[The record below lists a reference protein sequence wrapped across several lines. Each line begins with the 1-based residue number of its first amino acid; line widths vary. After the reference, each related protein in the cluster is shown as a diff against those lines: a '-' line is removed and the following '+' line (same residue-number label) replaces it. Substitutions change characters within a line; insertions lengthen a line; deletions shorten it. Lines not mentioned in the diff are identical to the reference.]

1 MRNLFVSM
9 IVVFLFIGVSLPAIA
24 QDPPEPEYMERD
36 THSGNDQRAPVGT
49 TLNAPFNVV
58 VKDENDNKLLGVT
71 VNFSVDKG
79 GTLSATSATTGGF
92 NRTASTTLTFSNTPG
107 LYTVTAS
114 VEGLQSISFTAFAT
128 TPTNLEKWTNSDS
141 DPVIRSDHQSG
152 VVSTAL
158 EYDFVVRVTDQ
169 ERMPYEGATVNFTV
183 SPSSGT
189 LSVPSDTSDSKGRAR
204 TKLTFGSTAGTYTGT
219 ARVSG
224 ISGSVTFT
232 ATATETAAAAVR
244 YHSGM
249 EQSGIVRQE
258 LTDPLIVKVTDKDGT
273 AVENARVNFSFGSG
287 SPRGTLNPTT
297 TRTDAD
303 GLAQTKLTFG
313 STTGEYVVNATVP
326 DILQEHAR
334 TSIFSV
340 YASSPPPPPEPL
352 APTVVTSLD
361 VVSGT
366 GQTARVNGQL
376 SRPLIFVAKNQQGG
390 GVANATLN
398 FSVNPT
404 TGTVNPT
411 SATTDSSGRAQTV
424 LTLGDAAGVYTVIAT
439 TFGVTQP
446 AAITAIAT
454 AAPRAPAGTTVE
466 VVSGNGQTAQVNQQ
480 LTNPLIVVVRDE
492 NGAPYSGA
500 WVSFSAGSG
509 ATFSSP
515 SMQTGSNGQ
524 AQTRLTL
531 GSTAGE
537 YTVTVK
543 VEGISDTATFTA
555 TATETTPTPVTATA
569 TTLTKYS
576 GDDQIARVSQQ
587 LAAPLIVVVKD
598 QNGNGFSG
606 ATVNFAVSPAG
617 GTLSP
622 TSTTTSSTGLAQTRL
637 RLGSTTGAYTVTAS
651 VTGLA
656 DVTFTANT
664 AAATTLEVV
673 SGDEQMARVSQQLS
687 SPLIVV
693 VKDQKGNPFSGATV
707 NFTVDKGG
715 TLSPTSTT
723 TGSNGQAQ
731 TRLTFGSTTGTYTVT
746 ATVGSLSATFT
757 AEPLTATTIG
767 RYSGSGQSGQVSQ
780 QLANP
785 LVVIVKD
792 QNGDPFQGATVSF
805 SVDSGGGSVSPTT
818 ATTNASG
825 FAQTQLTLGSTA
837 GTDNNKVHATITGG
851 ALAIFSATATTGTP
865 TPVTATVTTLT
876 VYSGNEQKGKRNR
889 QLANP
894 LIVMIT
900 DQSGNRMSGAVVTF
914 SFKDD
919 SPIGRLSPTRVTTG
933 TNGLAQTRLTLGSD
947 VGTYTVTAN
956 VEGTVP
962 VESVEFTANTTV
974 PTTIEIVSGSGQ
986 TAGPNV
992 QLSSP
997 LIVLVKDEEGDAFPG
1012 ASVSFSVTPQNGIL
1026 NPTSAV
1032 TSSNGRAQTRLT
1044 LGAVGTSDGVYKVT
1058 ASVSG
1063 VSDTVE
1069 FRATLLDNGSTIEIV
1084 SGDGQTGVVNR
1095 QLAEPLVVVVKD
1107 LNGKPLSG
1115 VTVMF
1120 DAKSGSVSPTSTR
1133 TNASGQAQTILTLGP
1148 NTNPHDVFVRAVGVG
1163 GGAIFTITAIGAP
1176 ATGGDPASL
1185 NLEINGAYSQGQNI
1199 VRTGNQFGLTA
1210 TVTDRNGLPVSG
1222 ESVSFAV
1229 SPSAN
1234 ATLSNA
1240 TPSTSSEGRAT
1251 TNLTVSAVG
1260 SYTVTA
1266 TVSGNITDRV
1276 TVKAVVTGDI
1286 KIEIVSGNEQFRG
1299 AGSSVSLVVAVKDAN
1314 DAPISG
1320 ARVEFT
1326 PTRSSIETGASIG
1339 TGGSATVVTSSNGQ
1353 ASTSFRLGS
1362 TPGIYTADAEVT
1374 IINQKKKVGFTAYA
1388 TGTVTLGNYRLIKV
1402 TSDPVNA
1409 NYGDS
1414 VEITVRISPLPTQGS
1429 GADDL
1434 IFYIGSFGGGALF
1447 TTVPTGLTLGIP
1459 GPGDNPGEKEVEV
1472 SIGQTASIP
1481 DLEPNVP
1488 GKTFRVMVDFRIG
1501 GVNGTRYFRDSEGN
1515 FSSEPVNQP
1524 DPLSFTVRVT
1534 EPVTS
1539 APEAT
1544 ESPLPPSETLLL
1556 PNYPNPFNPET
1567 WIPYQL
1573 SKPADVSLTIY
1584 NLRGVVV
1591 REITL
1596 GHQPAGLYRSR
1607 SKAVH
1612 WDGRNAFGER
1622 VVSGVY
1628 FYMLKAGEFSATR
1641 KLLILK

>member
-1 MRNLFVSM
+1 M
-9 IVVFLFIGVSLPAIA
+9 
-24 QDPPEPEYMERD
+24 
-36 THSGNDQRAPVGT
+36 
-49 TLNAPFNVV
+49 
-58 VKDENDNKLLGVT
+58 
-71 VNFSVDKG
+71 
-79 GTLSATSATTGGF
+79 
-92 NRTASTTLTFSNTPG
+92 
-107 LYTVTAS
+107 
-114 VEGLQSISFTAFAT
+114 
-128 TPTNLEKWTNSDS
+128 
-141 DPVIRSDHQSG
+141 
-152 VVSTAL
+152 
-158 EYDFVVRVTDQ
+158 
-169 ERMPYEGATVNFTV
+169 NFTV
-183 SPSSGT
+183 SPSSGI
-189 LSVPSDTSDSKGRAR
+189 LSDASDTSDSKGRAR
-204 TKLTFGSTAGTYTGT
+204 TNLRFGSTAGTYTVT

-297 TRTDAD
+297 ARTDGD

-313 STTGEYVVNATVP
+313 STAGEYVVNATVP

-390 GVANATLN
+390 GVANVTLN

-466 VVSGNGQTAQVNQQ
+466 IVSGNGQTAQVNQQ

-569 TTLTKYS
+569 TTLEVYS

-587 LAAPLIVVVKD
+587 LSSPLIVVVKD
-598 QNGNGFSG
+598 QNGNRFSG
-606 ATVNFAVSPAG
+606 ATVNFTVSPTG

-622 TSTTTSSTGLAQTRL
+622 ASATTSSTGLAQTRL

-746 ATVGSLSATFT
+746 ASVAGITDPVEFT

-780 QLANP
+780 PLANS

-792 QNGDPFQGATVSF
+792 QNGDPFQGAQVSF
-805 SVDSGGGSVSPTT
+805 SVKSGGGSVSPLT
-818 ATTNASG
+818 ATTNSSG
-825 FAQTQLTLGSTA
+825 LAQTQLTLGSTA
-837 GTDNNKVHATITGG
+837 GNNTVQASITGG
-851 ALAIFSATATTGTP
+851 ASAIFSATATTGTP

-876 VYSGNEQKGKRNR
+876 VYSGDTQKAKRNR

-894 LIVMIT
+894 LIVMVT
-900 DQSGNRMSGAVVTF
+900 GSSGNRFQGAVVNF
-914 SFKDD
+914 AFKDG
-919 SPIGRLSPTRVTTG
+919 SPTGRLSPTRATTG

-947 VGTYTVTAN
+947 VGTYTVTAS

-962 VESVEFTANTTV
+962 VEPVEFTANTTV
-974 PTTIEIVSGSGQ
+974 PTTIEIISGSGQ

-1012 ASVSFSVTPQNGIL
+1012 ATVDFSVTPKNGIL

-1069 FRATLLDNGSTIEIV
+1069 FRATLFDNGSTMEIV
-1084 SGDGQTGVVNR
+1084 SGDGQTGVVNQR
-1095 QLAEPLVVVVKD
+1095 LADPLVVVVKD
-1107 LNGKPLSG
+1107 VNGKPLSG

-1120 DAKSGSVSPTSTR
+1120 DAKSGTVSPTSAK

-1229 SPSAN
+1229 NPSAN
-1234 ATLSNA
+1234 ATLSSA
-1240 TPSTSSEGRAT
+1240 SVSTSSEGRAA

-1276 TVKAVVTGDI
+1276 TVKAVTGDI

-1320 ARVEFT
+1320 ARVVFT

-1374 IINQKKKVGFTAYA
+1374 IINRKIKVGFTAYA
-1388 TGTVTLGNYRLIKV
+1388 TGTVNQNNYRLIKV
-1402 TSDPVNA
+1402 TSDPINA
-1409 NYGDS
+1409 NYGDD
-1414 VEITVRISPLPTQGS
+1414 VEITVRISPVPSEGS
-1429 GADDL
+1429 AADDL

-1447 TTVPTGLTLGIP
+1447 TTVPTGLTLGTS

-1472 SIGQTASIP
+1472 SIDSMATIP

-1515 FSSEPVNQP
+1515 FSSEAVNQR
-1524 DPLSFTVRVT
+1524 DPISFTVRVT

-1573 SKPADVSLTIY
+1573 SEPVDVSLTIY

-1628 FYMLKAGEFSATR
+1628 FYMLKAGDFSATR